1 MKFRSKHNNKAIAL
15 KSQSNFFQDDIA
27 DTPLAVLFLQLET
40 VANMYLDNRRKSRRV
55 KRQKT
60 CDDDTSAPVLE
71 EYDLRT
77 LLENEANNLEIV
89 PNISSEDL
97 VSLVRQNLKEYAK
110 SNGSLEDDEVDGS
123 TASLCLTKA
132 VIDAFSQG
140 NVIELVKQNLLTR
153 LSHSY

>member
-1 MKFRSKHNNKAIAL
+1 
-15 KSQSNFFQDDIA
+15 
-27 DTPLAVLFLQLET
+27 
-40 VANMYLDNRRKSRRV
+40 MYLDNRRKSRRV

-60 CDDDTSAPVLE
+60 CDDDASAPVLE

-77 LLENEANNLEIV
+77 LLENEVNNLEIV
-89 PNISSEDL
+89 PNISSDDL